1 MRLGLS
7 IRGAMGGTVRIE
19 GKWKLMELELGFRL
33 GSGLGL
39 GLQIA
44 TGVKVGARGWGVF
57 GAIDDRVGNKVGVEG
72 WEREEDGDK
81 IGPGAQGCGWR

>member
-7 IRGAMGGTVRIE
+7 IRGAMGGAVRIE

-33 GSGLGL
+33 GLGLGL

-44 TGVKVGARGWGVF
+44 TRVEVGVRGWGVF
-57 GAIDDRVGNKVGVEG
+57 GAVDD
-72 WEREEDGDK
+72 
-81 IGPGAQGCGWR
+81 